1 MRTCKRKNP
10 LNIRYSR
17 RNMWKGQIGNSHGFC
32 SFISMEYGCRAA
44 LVLLR
49 SYIRRGFNT
58 IELIVNRWAPPTENN
73 TEKYISFVAERTG
86 IGASEVIAPTEQ
98 IKISAVFS
106 AMAWMET
113 MTIIDEEEAAKI
125 WHDYI

>member
-1 MRTCKRKNP
+1 
-10 LNIRYSR
+10 
-17 RNMWKGQIGNSHGFC
+17 MWKGQIGNSHGFC

-73 TEKYISFVAERTG
+73 TERYISFVAERTG
-86 IGASEVIAPTEQ
+86 IGASELIAPTDQ
-98 IKISAVFS
+98 DKISAIFS
-106 AMAWMET
+106 SMAWMET
-113 MTIIDEEEAAKI
+113 MTNIDKEDLAKI

>member
-17 RNMWKGQIGNSHGFC
+17 RNMWKGQLGNSHGFC

-73 TEKYISFVAERTG
+73 TEKYIDFVVNKTG
-86 IGASEVIAPTEQ
+86 IGASEVIAPTEYN
-98 IKISAVFS
+98 KISAVFS

-113 MTIIDEEEAAKI
+113 MTIIDKEDTAKI